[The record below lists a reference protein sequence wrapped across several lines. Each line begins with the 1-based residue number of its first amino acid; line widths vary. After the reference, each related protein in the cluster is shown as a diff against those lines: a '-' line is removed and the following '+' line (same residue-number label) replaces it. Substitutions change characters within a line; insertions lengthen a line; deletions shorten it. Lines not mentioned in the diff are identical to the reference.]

1 MIQNMTKT
9 VVAKFKRPKIQ
20 LVKMTFITWE
30 ENIFIRLSKKKSFRL
45 KGKLVRAKA
54 LTKLDKLGL
63 KTNHKF
69 SYG

>member
-1 MIQNMTKT
+1 MTKT
-9 VVAKFKRPKIQ
+9 MVAKFKRFEIQ

-30 ENIFIRLSKKKSFRL
+30 ENIFIRLSQKKSFSL